1 MKVRN
6 WFMAAI
12 LATGVVA
19 VPMMQVATADEPAQE
34 EAKVEAKQEEPAA
47 KKYWL
52 GVQLA
57 PTPEI
62 LKKHVERLKD
72 GGAMVAGVAPNSP
85 AEKAGLKAGDHVLR
99 MNDVT
104 ITSPE
109 QMVDI
114 VGDSDGKALTVRV
127 LRGLEIESLTVQ
139 PEEAPENLLSAMPQA
154 EPVPGLPFQQARP
167 GQPGARLRFFGP
179 GQIVPPQVRL
189 QALEQGM
196 PQNMMIRVEKKGDGP
211 TNLHI
216 EREGKSWDVTEE
228 NIDELPEDLRPI
240 AKRYLAQG
248 AAGNNIIIGGQDVPF
263 IELQE
268 MIKDMGPQGLPGNAD
283 FEKRIQEEM
292 KQMHEMIRKMHERM
306 ERMPVPQQPAPK
318 DAPNEV

>member
-1 MKVRN
+1 MKVRH
-6 WFMAAI
+6 WFMAAL

-19 VPMMQVATADEPAQE
+19 VPMMQVVTADDAAPKQE
-34 EAKVEAKQEEPAA
+34 KVEAKSEEPAA

-72 GGAMVAGVAPNSP
+72 GGAMIAGVAPESP
-85 AEKAGLKAGDHVLR
+85 AEKAGLKAGDHVLK

-109 QMVDI
+109 QVVEA

-127 LRGLEIESLTVQ
+127 LRGLDIESLTVQ
-139 PEEAPENLLSAMPQA
+139 PEEAPADMLSAMPGGGMQM
-154 EPVPGLPFQQARP
+154 
-167 GQPGARLRFFGP
+167 GQPGKRMRFIGP
-179 GQIVPPQVRL
+179 GQMVPPEVRL
-189 QALEQGM
+189 QGLGADM
-196 PQNMMIRVEKKGDGP
+196 PQNLMIRVEKKGDGP

-216 EREGKSWDVTEE
+216 EREGKSWDVTEA
-228 NIDELPEDLRPI
+228 NIDDLPEDLRPI

-248 AAGNNIIIGGQDVPF
+248 AVGNNIIIGGQDVPF

-268 MIKDMGPQGLPGNAD
+268 MMKDMGPQGFPGNAD
-283 FEKRIQEEM
+283 FEQRMQEEM

-306 ERMPVPQQPAPK
+306 ERIQVAPPAADK
-318 DAPNEV
+318 AAPNEV

>member
-52 GVQLA
+52 GIQLA

-72 GGAMVAGVAPNSP
+72 GGAMVAGVAPESP
-85 AEKAGLKAGDHVLR
+85 AEKAGLKAGDHVLKI
-99 MNDVT
+99 NDVT
-104 ITSPE
+104 ISSPM
-109 QMVDI
+109 QVIKI
-114 VGDSDGKALTVRV
+114 VGDSDGKALTVRL

-139 PEEAPENLLSAMPQA
+139 PEEAPENLISAMQPQIQA
-154 EPVPGLPFQQARP
+154 VPGVRV
-167 GQPGARLRFFGP
+167 QPAKPSQRLRFFAP

-189 QALEQGM
+189 QALEQDM